1 MKTISMKTAVMAAC
15 MFLWCGCSKTMDE
28 LPNSVSHIG
37 NAVVNAEIQN
47 LSSAEIGVAVSNA
60 FSYATNLDQIR
71 AEMLTEDKINGDA
84 KDAELK
90 MIDSMED
97 IYGANFAM
105 EYAQLKQ
112 DVTPELE
119 AMKTELAESL
129 KQLDAVDDADAPECV
144 RKLIAGGTKRAFAKS
159 MANSSSAYQYYVNDF
174 QSKLGV
180 YAQSYLVKCSDQ
192 QAFVL
197 DDLKSGMTSFID
209 TYQKTVNF
217 GKLSTTEASS
227 LLTALSVMSKNM
239 ANTIDYTVY
248 SFALAA
254 ASNPMAVMGG
264 SELQK
269 AKKKFDWKLFGKIV
283 GTVIV
288 AAVAIGVVAL
298 GVYAGGG
305 AGIGIAIAGIA
316 TGAFFIAM
324 IWSSEFRI
332 IMRPVVDSISQPVFG
347 VKRRNLPDTNIQYL
361 KTIGNDD

>member
-1 MKTISMKTAVMAAC
+1 
-15 MFLWCGCSKTMDE
+15 
-28 LPNSVSHIG
+28 
-37 NAVVNAEIQN
+37 
-47 LSSAEIGVAVSNA
+47 
-60 FSYATNLDQIR
+60 
-71 AEMLTEDKINGDA
+71 
-84 KDAELK
+84 
-90 MIDSMED
+90 
-97 IYGANFAM
+97 
-105 EYAQLKQ
+105 
-112 DVTPELE
+112 
-119 AMKTELAESL
+119 
-129 KQLDAVDDADAPECV
+129 
-144 RKLIAGGTKRAFAKS
+144 
-159 MANSSSAYQYYVNDF
+159 
-174 QSKLGV
+174 
-180 YAQSYLVKCSDQ
+180 
-192 QAFVL
+192 
-197 DDLKSGMTSFID
+197 MTSFID